1 MCQEGEGAN
10 WYNDLR
16 CGGKSNMKF
25 EVTLPTKIIFGPG
38 EVKRVGKETN
48 RVGKR
53 PLVVTGQKSMKETGI
68 LDRVLS
74 FLNKARIE
82 PVVFN
87 KIEPNPRVESVDQGA
102 RLAREKGC
110 DLIIGLGGG
119 SAMDAAKAIAVAALG
134 KESVWSYI
142 AYWKDFYQTPQKA
155 LPIGLIPTIAA
166 TGSEADRVSVITNW
180 ETHEKAVLIGD
191 CLLPVFSIVDPELTF
206 SVPPETTAD
215 GGIDII
221 CHVLE
226 PYFASRSD
234 SPLSDRITEGVV
246 LTVMEN
252 LKTAMNQGKDLN
264 ARSHLSWASTLALSG
279 ITSAG
284 LSGGFVIHPI
294 EHALSGHYDISHGKG
309 LALLLPAVM
318 EYTIPV
324 RAGRYAQ
331 LAERVFQVWDTGL
344 SEEDKAHRCV
354 QKMIVFLQ
362 SVNLHCKLSDFGIDD
377 SKFEEMAEDTIR
389 IYGGGRR
396 YLDNPRKLYKE
407 DIVKI
412 FQMCL

>member
-1 MCQEGEGAN
+1 
-10 WYNDLR
+10 
-16 CGGKSNMKF
+16 MKF
-25 EVTLPTKIIFGPG
+25 EVCLPTKIIFGPG
-38 EVKRVGKETN
+38 VLKRIGEESRK
-48 RVGKR
+48 VGKR
-53 PLVVTGQKSMKETGI
+53 PLVVTGKKAMQETGI

-74 FLNKARIE
+74 SLKKSQCD

-87 KIEPNPRVESVDQGA
+87 KIEPNPRVKTVDQGA
-102 RLAREKGC
+102 RLARENGC

-119 SAMDAAKAIAVAALG
+119 SAMDAAKAIALAALG
-134 KESVWSYI
+134 EASIWSYI
-142 AYWKDFYQTPQKA
+142 AYWKDFYQPAREA
-155 LPIGLIPTIAA
+155 LPIALIPTIAA
-166 TGSEADRVSVITNW
+166 TGSEADTVSVITNW
-180 ETHEKAVLIGD
+180 ETHEKAVLFGD

-206 SVPPETTAD
+206 FVSPETTAD

-226 PYFASRSD
+226 PYFASKSV
-234 SPLSDRITEGVV
+234 SPISDRFTEGIV

-252 LKTAMNQGKDLN
+252 LKKAMDHGKDLE

-279 ITSAG
+279 FTSAG

-309 LALLLPAVM
+309 LAILLPAVM
-318 EYTIPV
+318 EYTIPIH
-324 RAGRYAQ
+324 GERYAQ
-331 LAERVFQVWDTGL
+331 LAERVFQVRDADL
-344 SEEDKAHRCV
+344 SEEDKARRCV
-354 QKMIVFLQ
+354 QEMIAFLQ
-362 SVNLHCKLSDFGIDD
+362 SVSLYCRLSDLGIDD

-389 IYGGGRR
+389 IYGGGRG

-412 FQMCL
+412 FEMC